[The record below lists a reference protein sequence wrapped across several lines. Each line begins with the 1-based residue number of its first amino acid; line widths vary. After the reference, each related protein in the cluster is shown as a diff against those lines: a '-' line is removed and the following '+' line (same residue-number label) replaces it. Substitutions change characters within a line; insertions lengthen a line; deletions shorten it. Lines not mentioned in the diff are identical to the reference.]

1 MDVKHIK
8 YFAFGSVTITGHGYI
23 YTMYTTGEEEVF
35 TSYSEEP
42 RHNQTTTRHPPVDF
56 VLTAGDR

>member
-23 YTMYTTGEEEVF
+23 YTVYTTGEEVF